1 MIYNRKVIKVDF
13 LDPVRPTFLGTIS
26 IFNVEVNVN
35 VIFYDPIFILTLLNL
50 IRLYFDQSFD
60 ESHFRSLLDIES
72 SLKWIYSRIL
82 SAEVEIKFSILTTS
96 LLTFCIIS
104 ANIVILPISNPI
116 SLTTMSFKKNKNR
129 IVISL

>member
-50 IRLYFDQSFD
+50 IRLYFGQSFD